1 MKRKRKLKTWVE
13 QVLAII
19 GIIALIVAGSDSESM
34 KVFIITHIIAGSVL
48 ALVGYILIKNNID

>member
-1 MKRKRKLKTWVE
+1 MKRRKLKTWVE

-19 GIIALIVAGSDSESM
+19 GMIALIVAGSDSEST
-34 KVFIITHIIAGSVL
+34 KIFIITHIIAGSVL